1 MSNSSASE
9 KPTTISNTNLQ
20 LPDHEEQE
28 DADFLAAAQILQSGT
43 LPLALKTAVE
53 LNIFGIMAKA
63 GLPLSPNE
71 IAAELPACQN
81 PDAPSLLDRVLRLLA
96 CHSVVS
102 CSVVEAADGNVERR
116 YGLGVISRFFVGDE
130 NGISLGPFIS
140 LVEDPI
146 VRASWVKFNE
156 AILEGGIPFNKMYGV
171 HAFDYPG
178 LDPRF
183 NQVFN
188 AAMFSYTTIITK
200 KLLDKYKGFEGIN
213 TLVDVGGG
221 LGHTLHAITSMYP
234 SIKAINFDLPHVI
247 SNAQSYLGVEHVGGD
262 MFECVPQGE
271 AIFMKWILHDWSDD
285 RCLTILKNCHK
296 AIPENGKVI
305 VLESIFTEEP
315 ETSDIAKTISQMDV
329 YMMNKNPGG
338 KERTQKEF
346 IALANA
352 TGFTQVKFV
361 CRVCQ
366 FWVMEFYK

>member
-146 VRASWVKFNE
+146 VRASWLVLSFLFFSMN
-156 AILEGGIPFNKMYGV
+156 LVLLPFPNV
-171 HAFDYPG
+171 
-178 LDPRF
+178 
-183 NQVFN
+183 
-188 AAMFSYTTIITK
+188 
-200 KLLDKYKGFEGIN
+200 
-213 TLVDVGGG
+213 
-221 LGHTLHAITSMYP
+221 
-234 SIKAINFDLPHVI
+234 LPV
-247 SNAQSYLGVEHVGGD
+247 
-262 MFECVPQGE
+262 
-271 AIFMKWILHDWSDD
+271 
-285 RCLTILKNCHK
+285 
-296 AIPENGKVI
+296 
-305 VLESIFTEEP
+305 
-315 ETSDIAKTISQMDV
+315 
-329 YMMNKNPGG
+329 
-338 KERTQKEF
+338 
-346 IALANA
+346 
-352 TGFTQVKFV
+352 
-361 CRVCQ
+361 
-366 FWVMEFYK
+366 